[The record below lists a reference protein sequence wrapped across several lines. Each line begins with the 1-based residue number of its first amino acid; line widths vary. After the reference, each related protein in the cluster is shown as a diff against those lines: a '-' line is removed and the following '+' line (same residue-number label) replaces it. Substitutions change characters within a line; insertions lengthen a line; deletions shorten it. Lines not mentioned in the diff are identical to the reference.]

1 AEKINCF
8 EFEKLEKSSAGTRF
22 FLKNGQ
28 SVMITEYQNRGVVL
42 YPNYSKTP
50 LAELS
55 TALASYEN
63 HATKSPATR
72 QFLNPVIVKLRGIVA
87 ANSNQPKQAAD
98 TATITLA
105 DGTVLKGCK
114 LSRIEGETV
123 SLIHEDGIKK
133 VQITMLSDQTRT
145 LLKIDMAAI
154 ERAKVAKPDTVD
166 TGPPKAATQDRTA
179 QRPQENDHISSEP
192 STAEDHASVTG
203 RSQENNQMSSGPSVV
218 EDRAP
223 VTSRPKENDQMSS
236 EPSVVEDRAPVTSA
250 DEAHK
255 SLVGSLVNDAQVMG
269 EIYGGGDEG
278 KNRAGKEMAEAMAAV
293 ALGLAPNVEAEVT
306 MRDHIFLCGYAAKE
320 VQRLAWAAGL
330 AAGANVALAADTG
343 YQMKMRT
350 QQEITHQRGD
360 AIGKIMSEERG
371 ALVMEYILQRSIHYT
386 RDLSRVMVLR
396 AKLVDAS
403 NQDALRD
410 ARSAIYS
417 FIEESTGVSAGSY
430 LANNGGMYEI
440 MENFSASSAESF
452 VQTIAGISEGRIQRL
467 LKAGYSKDE
476 SLQHNFKFSSDEAG
490 LLGPV
495 IANFNAKSRRELGEI
510 LASDAGAKEA
520 AIATYLKNNES
531 ASYVLETL
539 KIDTSDW
546 VKLLASKVTK
556 PIFHQLG
563 SVHHLFFK
571 VKHFVAI
578 ADQRDLAD
586 ERLAAFVRM
595 NSTKK

>member
-1 AEKINCF
+1 MAAPAGICLHAYSPETAAEKINCF

-203 RSQENNQMSSGPSVV
+203 RSQENN
-218 EDRAP
+218 
-223 VTSRPKENDQMSS
+223 QMSS